1 MLFVLVLFL
10 VLNLQEPRTI
20 AYNTDE
26 LYYKNY
32 MELLEGPL
40 DDEKEA
46 YIQKEQDRFADLHEQ
61 IYQLQQ
67 DVTDGKISQS
77 DMEYLMMPLERALK
91 AEEVMQDRILP
102 QRDRLLA
109 LRQEGTEGWF
119 VYEQGYYYLFGTQ
132 NSHEKTGASTMV
144 LAAVILCFANL
155 YPLETTSG
163 MLPLLNIYAKGRR
176 RTAVT
181 KLLLCSAFTVLLF
194 VIAQIPDYRYVAQ
207 NYGFSAM
214 SAPMC
219 SLESFAAWGGKLPL
233 WGGIAVFEALRLMSC
248 LTVTVLVVLLS
259 VWARNQLV
267 TMAISAGVLLKFL
280 DPVSFYRPL
289 TGTELLCWQNSF
301 GKAMMYY
308 GITFALGIV
317 AVFLTLQ
324 YTHNG
329 YRMHRKSMK

>member
-1 MLFVLVLFL
+1 
-10 VLNLQEPRTI
+10 
-20 AYNTDE
+20 
-26 LYYKNY
+26 
-32 MELLEGPL
+32 
-40 DDEKEA
+40 
-46 YIQKEQDRFADLHEQ
+46 
-61 IYQLQQ
+61 
-67 DVTDGKISQS
+67 
-77 DMEYLMMPLERALK
+77 
-91 AEEVMQDRILP
+91 
-102 QRDRLLA
+102 
-109 LRQEGTEGWF
+109 
-119 VYEQGYYYLFGTQ
+119 
-132 NSHEKTGASTMV
+132 
-144 LAAVILCFANL
+144 
-155 YPLETTSG
+155 
-163 MLPLLNIYAKGRR
+163 
-176 RTAVT
+176 
-181 KLLLCSAFTVLLF
+181 
-194 VIAQIPDYRYVAQ
+194 
-207 NYGFSAM
+207 
-214 SAPMC
+214 MC

-267 TMAISAGVLLKFL
+267 TMAISAGVLLLPMLLHLLKIKFL